1 MISRPLVIILAFV
14 AASIRAS
21 QGALQE
27 TIGLVALGSG
37 LVFLKLA
44 ETRPAFRQYAYLCF
58 LLTGASVLLVLFRQY
73 L

>member
-14 AASIRAS
+14 AATIRAS
-21 QGALQE
+21 QGAWQE
-27 TIGLVALGSG
+27 TVGLVALGSG

-44 ETRPAFRQYAYLCF
+44 EARPSVKPYAYLCF
-58 LLTGASVLLVLFRQY
+58 LLTAVSVLMLLFRQY

>member
-14 AASIRAS
+14 AATMRAS
-21 QGALQE
+21 QGAWQE

-37 LVFLKLA
+37 LTLLKVA
-44 ETRPAFRQYAYLCF
+44 ETRPALKQYAYLCF
-58 LLTGASVLLVLFRQY
+58 LLTGASVVLLLFRRY